1 MGPVKSTLAPM
12 PKSASPSPSPS
23 PRSAVQSRSI
33 VTHDLL
39 CDAAEEALR
48 EGGLALC
55 TIQEVAARA
64 GRSAGSVYR
73 RFGDKDR
80 MIVAV
85 IERYLE
91 RTLAANESNFQILVD
106 TYPHLE
112 GRLKAL
118 VEGAVAGQRRD
129 WRMTQAFRDAA
140 AGSSNKD
147 VTAAMVRA
155 RDASLGLVKRALR
168 GCSSEIAHRDKERA
182 IEFAVN
188 MLGGALEVMMR
199 GPAREMS
206 DSAFQSE
213 LQTMLYGYLSGGERK
228 PRAKARAKRA

>member
-1 MGPVKSTLAPM
+1 M
-12 PKSASPSPSPS
+12 PKRPSAH
-23 PRSAVQSRSI
+23 SALQSRSI

-39 CDAAEEALR
+39 CDAAEGVLR

-112 GRLKAL
+112 GRLRAL

-188 MLGGALEVMMR
+188 MLGGALEVMTR
-199 GPAREMS
+199 GPARAMS
-206 DSAFQSE
+206 DAAYESE
-213 LQTMLYGYLSGGERK
+213 LHRMLYSYLTAHATRRNRK
-228 PRAKARAKRA
+228 TKRA